1 MTSDRSFNVDD
12 SLKKLARNYDDEWES
27 CEFKEDLLKAMN
39 NHLDIAIVIY
49 GTLLDD
55 SMSWVSRS
63 VPALSGLTPI
73 QCMSTPSGIKRLKQI
88 LLSLPR

>member
-1 MTSDRSFNVDD
+1 MSPDTSFNVDD

-27 CEFKEDLLKAMN
+27 CEFKQDLLEAMK

-49 GTLLDD
+49 GTLLEA
-55 SMSWVSRS
+55 SMSWISSS
-63 VPALSGLTPI
+63 VPALGGLTPI
-73 QCMSTPSGIKRLKQI
+73 QCLSTPSGIERLKQT